1 MFFCQTMSGRSCDSF
16 KNYFEINTHSLR
28 TRNNN
33 KLLKLPKVKLEFGK
47 KSLRFQAAKIFNS
60 LPIAIRD

>member
-1 MFFCQTMSGRSCDSF
+1 M
-16 KNYFEINTHSLR
+16 R

-47 KSLRFQAAKIFNS
+47 KSLRFQGAKIFNS